1 MGITHFGAYPVCSH
15 ETLKPIGVRSVTRMP
30 FLAHENNR
38 HEQDITETCIRHM
51 GRSLQDLI
59 SEWIRKLSSREVDR
73 TRLQLN
79 HSETI
84 TPQTFVCSVY
94 LQKHSSGM
102 TAGTGMLVGHNTT
115 MKIMLG
121 KGTSGMTAGTGMLVP
136 LNLDRSLPNTSVLC
150 LFQKWS
156 QEKSVIAFLVPMLE
170 NGPLV
175 CILIANRPVPTKI
188 PLTQL

>member
-1 MGITHFGAYPVCSH
+1 MLQHYTRQSKHEVEKLHNFCGGDVINDYFLMLYVVALLQFSVNNNGRKLSRKRARAPPIEEMERDFPCPQCGVGCDRAFCGAYWHAMGITHFGAYPVCSH

-30 FLAHENNR
+30 FLAHEKNR

-84 TPQTFVCSVY
+84 TPQTFVC
-94 LQKHSSGM
+94 
-102 TAGTGMLVGHNTT
+102 
-115 MKIMLG
+115 
-121 KGTSGMTAGTGMLVP
+121 
-136 LNLDRSLPNTSVLC
+136 R
-150 LFQKWS
+150 
-156 QEKSVIAFLVPMLE
+156 
-170 NGPLV
+170 
-175 CILIANRPVPTKI
+175 
-188 PLTQL
+188 